1 MLQKILFSLAFIF
14 LMGNTITAQRTWS
27 LERCL
32 KHVQTSNSPTIR
44 LAKIDVDKAKVL
56 QRKAVA
62 KRQPTVSLA
71 VDLGANL
78 GLVSDPVTGD
88 NQNQSILYNTF
99 YLQGNY
105 SLYDGGQTKKEI
117 ERSELDVQ
125 VAEAEEAQLTQD
137 ITLEVLQAYLS
148 ILLAEEHLENA
159 KQNLQQTNDW
169 LAQMQKKVRGGI
181 YSKSDLQT
189 VEIQKARD
197 EQAII
202 DRENFVDKNYVQL
215 KILLEMDPSQILKIE
230 KPKDLKFAEGDLKK
244 LPFSRVYNRA
254 LQSQPVFKVGNLKV
268 KSAQLEEEI
277 ARGSKKPTVS
287 LFGGVWSSYSS
298 ATFDESEPKS
308 TTIETVIQENVTIS
322 GIGVDNETL
331 TYERP
336 NPEYYKELY
345 PKQIWNNLGYGAG
358 VRLNVPILDQ
368 KSSQLDSEI
377 AHLNMKQAQEEDNER
392 KQQLKANIQNAILDV
407 EAANKK
413 LKAIEKT
420 YRLADDSVEFM
431 RKKLSYGKVGA
442 FELKVSMNERDD
454 VQTELVIA
462 KYDYLLKRMVID
474 YYEGRPLEF

>member
-1 MLQKILFSLAFIF
+1 MFRKILFSLGVIF
-14 LMGNTITAQRTWS
+14 LMGNSISAQRIWS

-44 LAKIDVDKAKVL
+44 LAKIDVDKTKVL
-56 QRKAVA
+56 QRKAIA

-71 VDLGANL
+71 VDLGANF

-88 NQNQSILYNTF
+88 NRNQSIIYNTF

-105 SLYDGGQTKKEI
+105 SLYDGGRIKKEI

-159 KQNLQQTNDW
+159 KANLQQTNDW

-197 EQAII
+197 EQSII
-202 DRENFVDKNYVQL
+202 DRQNFVDRNYVQL
-215 KILLEMDPSQILKIE
+215 KVLLEMDPSQLLKIK
-230 KPKDLKFAEGDLKK
+230 KPKDFKFSEGGLNK

-254 LQSQPVFKVGNLKV
+254 LQSQPGFKVGNLKM

-298 ATFDESEPKS
+298 ATLDTSEPK
-308 TTIETVIQENVTIS
+308 TTTLRTRTQENVTITGTS
-322 GIGVDNETL
+322 VENETL
-331 TYERP
+331 TYKEP
-336 NPEYYKELY
+336 VSEFYKEIY
-345 PKQIWNNLGYGAG
+345 PNQIFNNLGYGG
-358 VRLNVPILDQ
+358 GIRLNVPILDQ
-368 KSSQLDSEI
+368 KISQLDSEI

-392 KQQLKANIQNAILDV
+392 KQQLKASIQNAILDV
-407 EAANKK
+407 EAADKK
-413 LKAIEKT
+413 LKAIKKT

-462 KYDYLLKRMVID
+462 KYDYLLKRMVIP
-474 YYEGRPLEF
+474 YSSFSVRY